1 MTQAERAPVIFDY
14 FAAGLLTS
22 SLVWFWLQLIAYF
35 PQLPIESLGLFYI
48 AASAAST
55 YLVCRRTTRGQLGVG
70 IKTALFSLVMTVLI
84 LLSFGLDLNT
94 DFLIQ
99 LIIGY
104 LFGSMVAAYLALR
117 SRLRK
122 SVQKPESKPE
132 ISPEGKPEDK
142 TGVEPDTK
150 EGVEA
155 KNT

>member
-1 MTQAERAPVIFDY
+1 LTQAERKPVIFDY
-14 FAAGLLTS
+14 FAGGLLTS
-22 SLVWFWLQLIAYF
+22 CLVWFWLQLIAYF
-35 PQLPIESLGLFYI
+35 PELPIETLGLFYI

-55 YLVCRRTTRGQLGVG
+55 HLVCKRTTRGQLGVG
-70 IKTALFSLVMTVLI
+70 IKTALFSWVMTMLI
-84 LLSFGLDLNT
+84 LLSFGLELNT
-94 DFLIQ
+94 DFMIQ

-142 TGVEPDTK
+142 TGFEPDAK
-150 EGVEA
+150 QGAEA